1 MSKKL
6 SPMFPPHI
14 KPAHVGP
21 YKTGADGVRCFS
33 YQNWNGRW
41 WGQCSKTPEEAS
53 RNQHYHSV
61 FQKNYWRGLAHPP
74 KAKP

>member
-14 KPAHVGP
+14 KPVHLGP
-21 YKTGADGVRCFS
+21 YKTGSDGVRCFN
-33 YQNWNGRW
+33 YQYWNGRW
-41 WGQCSKTPEEAS
+41 WGQCSQTPEKAS
-53 RNQHYHSV
+53 SNQHYRSA
-61 FQKNYWRGLAHPP
+61 FQNNYWRGLAHPP